1 MEQLAEL
8 SRMEQ
13 GLLRKLAALE
23 ERAEVRADDGLG
35 QIHANATRLRTALP
49 GERLAARAEPAR
61 AEPHEKGASIGA
73 YEGAETRDMVEEL
86 KSKRA
91 ELQAMRSAYSQLQQM
106 HAGVQQLL
114 ADDPSMQRAR
124 TAQARTAQARTVQ
137 ARTAQAQ
144 AEQAQPA
151 ARRPTRMSAP
161 SPTSSALTSSAFPDD
176 DAQRLHALLKKRAQ
190 VPSLTLS
197 LSL

>member
-114 ADDPSMQRAR
+114 ADDPSMPR
-124 TAQARTAQARTVQ
+124 TAQARTAQA
-137 ARTAQAQ
+137 Q
-144 AEQAQPA
+144 AEVAQPA

-161 SPTSSALTSSAFPDD
+161 SPTSAALTSSAFPDD
-176 DAQRLHALLKKRAQ
+176 DAQNDDARRLHALLKKRAQ

>member
-8 SRMEQ
+8 SRMEE

-114 ADDPSMQRAR
+114 ADDPSMPR
-124 TAQARTAQARTVQ
+124 TAQARP
-137 ARTAQAQ
+137 AQAQ
-144 AEQAQPA
+144 AEQAEPA

-161 SPTSSALTSSAFPDD
+161 SPTSAALTSSAFPDDDAQND

-190 VPSLTLS
+190 VPSLTSS

>member
-91 ELQAMRSAYSQLQQM
+91 ELQAMRSAYSQLRQM

-114 ADDPSMQRAR
+114 ADDPSMPR
-124 TAQARTAQARTVQ
+124 TAQARTAQA
-137 ARTAQAQ
+137 Q
-144 AEQAQPA
+144 AEVAQPA

-161 SPTSSALTSSAFPDD
+161 SSTSSALTSSAFPDD
-176 DAQRLHALLKKRAQ
+176 DAQNDDARRLHALLKKRAQ

>member
-1 MEQLAEL
+1 MLERPPLLAEGGHL
-8 SRMEQ
+8 VGSCFTLGEQ
-13 GLLRKLAALE
+13 
-23 ERAEVRADDGLG
+23 
-35 QIHANATRLRTALP
+35 
-49 GERLAARAEPAR
+49 
-61 AEPHEKGASIGA
+61 GASIGA

-114 ADDPSMQRAR
+114 ADDPSMPR
-124 TAQARTAQARTVQ
+124 TAQARTAQA
-137 ARTAQAQ
+137 Q
-144 AEQAQPA
+144 AEVAQPA

-161 SPTSSALTSSAFPDD
+161 SSTSSALTSSAFPDD
-176 DAQRLHALLKKRAQ
+176 DAQNDDARRLHALLKKRAQ

>member
-114 ADDPSMQRAR
+114 ADDPSMPR
-124 TAQARTAQARTVQ
+124 TAQARP
-137 ARTAQAQ
+137 AQAQ
-144 AEQAQPA
+144 AEQAEPA

-161 SPTSSALTSSAFPDD
+161 SSTSSALTSSAFPDD
-176 DAQRLHALLKKRAQ
+176 DAQNDDARRLHALLKKRAQ

>member
-13 GLLRKLAALE
+13 GLLRKLGALE
-23 ERAEVRADDGLG
+23 ERAKVRADDGLG
-35 QIHANATRLRTALP
+35 QIHTNATRLRTALP

-91 ELQAMRSAYSQLQQM
+91 ELHAMRSAYSQLQQM

-114 ADDPSMQRAR
+114 ADDPSMPR
-124 TAQARTAQARTVQ
+124 TAQARTAQA
-137 ARTAQAQ
+137 Q
-144 AEQAQPA
+144 AEVAQPA

-161 SPTSSALTSSAFPDD
+161 SSTSSALTSSAFPDD
-176 DAQRLHALLKKRAQ
+176 DAQNDDARRLHALLKKRAQ

>member
-13 GLLRKLAALE
+13 GLLRKLGALE
-23 ERAEVRADDGLG
+23 ERAKVRADDGLG
-35 QIHANATRLRTALP
+35 QIHTNATRLRTALP

-124 TAQARTAQARTVQ
+124 TAQARTAQA
-137 ARTAQAQ
+137 Q

-161 SPTSSALTSSAFPDD
+161 SQTSSALTSSAFPDD

>member
-61 AEPHEKGASIGA
+61 AEPHEKGASIVA

-86 KSKRA
+86 KKC
-91 ELQAMRSAYSQLQQM
+91 EDFSAKNERENAHVTEIFASY
-106 HAGVQQLL
+106 GNV
-114 ADDPSMQRAR
+114 
-124 TAQARTAQARTVQ
+124 
-137 ARTAQAQ
+137 
-144 AEQAQPA
+144 E
-151 ARRPTRMSAP
+151 
-161 SPTSSALTSSAFPDD
+161 
-176 DAQRLHALLKKRAQ
+176 RLRWSERGLRINLHLII
-190 VPSLTLS
+190 
-197 LSL
+197 

>member
-114 ADDPSMQRAR
+114 ADDPSMPR
-124 TAQARTAQARTVQ
+124 TAQARP
-137 ARTAQAQ
+137 AQAQ
-144 AEQAQPA
+144 AEQAEPA

-161 SPTSSALTSSAFPDD
+161 SPTSAALTSSAFPDDDAQND

>member
-114 ADDPSMQRAR
+114 ADDPSMPR
-124 TAQARTAQARTVQ
+124 TAQARTAQA
-137 ARTAQAQ
+137 Q
-144 AEQAQPA
+144 AEVAQPA

-176 DAQRLHALLKKRAQ
+176 DAQNDDARRLHALLKKRAQ

>member
-73 YEGAETRDMVEEL
+73 YEGAETRDMVGEL

-91 ELQAMRSAYSQLQQM
+91 ELQASR
-106 HAGVQQLL
+106 
-114 ADDPSMQRAR
+114 
-124 TAQARTAQARTVQ
+124 
-137 ARTAQAQ
+137 
-144 AEQAQPA
+144 
-151 ARRPTRMSAP
+151 
-161 SPTSSALTSSAFPDD
+161 
-176 DAQRLHALLKKRAQ
+176 KRK
-190 VPSLTLS
+190 
-197 LSL
+197 

>member
-114 ADDPSMQRAR
+114 ADDPSMPR
-124 TAQARTAQARTVQ
+124 TAQARTAQA
-137 ARTAQAQ
+137 Q
-144 AEQAQPA
+144 AEVAQPA

-161 SPTSSALTSSAFPDD
+161 SSTSSALTSSAFPDD
-176 DAQRLHALLKKRAQ
+176 DAQNDDARRLHALLKKRAQ

>member
-8 SRMEQ
+8 SRMEE

-114 ADDPSMQRAR
+114 ADDPSMPR
-124 TAQARTAQARTVQ
+124 TAQARP
-137 ARTAQAQ
+137 AQAQ
-144 AEQAQPA
+144 AEQAEPA

-161 SPTSSALTSSAFPDD
+161 SPTSAALTSSAFPDDDAQND

>member
-114 ADDPSMQRAR
+114 ADDPSMPR
-124 TAQARTAQARTVQ
+124 TAQARTAQA
-137 ARTAQAQ
+137 Q
-144 AEQAQPA
+144 AEVAQPA
-151 ARRPTRMSAP
+151 ARRPTSAP

-176 DAQRLHALLKKRAQ
+176 DAQNDDARRLHALLKKRAQ